1 MKCNYC
7 GMNVSDN
14 SQFCPYCGKTLQNA
28 AGTELTS
35 CLPAQNAANAAVPTT
50 PVQPVVT
57 PNQFPGGVAPVQ
69 NQGQQVGAI
78 NQMPAQVPVQQPTA
92 AGVMPMQNP
101 QGAMNNQAT
110 VPVVDYNVGAVNPVP
125 VQPKQK
131 NHTALIIVIIIMFL
145 CGGGFIGLTVFANL
159 NVEETKVKDKDLD
172 SEKEVQDPA
181 EVELSENRVQSD
193 RVIMIYLIGSD
204 LESQGG
210 AATKDIK
217 EMIDSNFNQEDIDL
231 LVYAGGTKEWQNT
244 AFEENENAVYE
255 VTNEDVVKRKIYEQK
270 SMTDPNTLTEY
281 LNYVYA
287 NYDSQ
292 KYSLIFWDH
301 GGGPVFGYGS
311 DENDESGKSMNIID
325 LDKAINNSAIL
336 RNGKLEFIGFDAC
349 LMSSV
354 EVANMLKEEANY
366 FIASSETEPG
376 DGWDYD
382 FLKEITKDTS
392 SVQLGQHIVD
402 YYYNYFENI
411 SAIYATYGYEY
422 SPSVTL
428 SLIDLTKIDNL
439 NTQINNLFASLDS
452 DISVDTY
459 SKIAR
464 EVSRATF
471 YGIGQDGTSVL
482 DLVDLYD
489 FTSELENYQTLA
501 TPIQQAIKDAV
512 IYHKTNIYDCNGISM
527 YFPAA
532 TKKAYDKIESTY
544 NYGKMAVSEN
554 YKSFLKRYTGI
565 TSGDKMIKSDISSF
579 VPEVSGSGIQMTV
592 PDDIIA
598 NYETVDYIV
607 FKKIKE
613 DGSFLPVYKSKDVEV
628 NGNTVSA
635 TVTNRRIA
643 VTDDKDVADVIAIEY
658 ARDETS
664 ITYLMVA
671 AIEKWD
677 DEDMT
682 GTYEGDSV
690 MIYLKVDNKTKQG
703 TIIDIKPTTEEEN
716 NTSGKV
722 TYNLN
727 DWKTMKFVAYSYNMY
742 DENGK
747 KLADWEPTDYIRGTE
762 VTIADGF
769 KFFATEFDEEE
780 EYYYMFKFV
789 DTQGNKYETD
799 LVKAK

>member
-35 CLPAQNAANAAVPTT
+35 CLPAQNAANAAVPTA
-50 PVQPVVT
+50 PVQPAVT

-69 NQGQQVGAI
+69 NQGQQVGVI
-78 NQMPAQVPVQQPTA
+78 NQMPAQVPVQQPMA
-92 AGVMPMQNP
+92 AGS
-101 QGAMNNQAT
+101 

-125 VQPKQK
+125 VQTKQK

-145 CGGGFIGLTVFANL
+145 CGGGFIGLTVFTNL

-244 AFEENENAVYE
+244 AFEEKENAIYE

-311 DENDESGKSMNIID
+311 DENDESGKAMNIID

-336 RNGKLEFIGFDAC
+336 KNGKLEFIGFDAC

-354 EVANMLKEEANY
+354 EIANMLKEEANY

-392 SVQLGQHIVD
+392 SIQLGQHIVD
-402 YYYNYFENI
+402 YYYNYFENK
-411 SAIYATYGYEY
+411 SAIAAMYGYGY

-452 DISVDTY
+452 DITVDTY

-489 FTSELENYQTLA
+489 FTSELENYQALA
-501 TPIQQAIKDAV
+501 APIQQAIKEAV

-565 TSGDKMIKSDISSF
+565 TSGDRLVKSDISAII
-579 VPEVSGSGIQMTV
+579 PEVSGSDIQMTI
-592 PDDIIA
+592 PSDITE
-598 NYETVDYIV
+598 NYESVDYAV
-607 FKKIKE
+607 FKKIKD
-613 DGSFLPVYKSKDVEV
+613 DGSFLPVYVSKDVEV
-628 NGNTVSA
+628 SGNTVSA

-643 VTDDKDVADVIAIEY
+643 VSDSNGEDLKDAFATEYSRDD
-658 ARDETS
+658 TS
-664 ITYLMVA
+664 ITYLIYAVL
-671 AIEKWD
+671 IRWD
-677 DEDMT
+677 DENKSET
-682 GTYEGDSV
+682 TEAV
-690 MIYLKVDNKTKQG
+690 AVTIYLKVDKETNKG
-703 TIIDIKPTTEEEN
+703 AIIDIKPINEEDS

-727 DWKTMKFVAYSYNMY
+727 DWKILKIPTTSYHMY

-747 KLADWEPTDYIRGTE
+747 LSSEWKNSELTHEIDL
-762 VTIADGF
+762 TIADGF
-769 KFFATEFDEEE
+769 KFYATTFDKDE
-780 EYYYMFKFV
+780 EYYYMFRFV
-789 DTQGNKYETD
+789 DTQGIRYGTD

>member
-14 SQFCPYCGKTLQNA
+14 SQFCPYCGKTLQNVD
-28 AGTELTS
+28 GTELTS
-35 CLPAQNAANAAVPTT
+35 CLPAQNAANAAIPTV
-50 PVQPVVT
+50 PVQPAVT

-69 NQGQQVGAI
+69 NQGQQVGVI
-78 NQMPAQVPVQQPTA
+78 NQMPAQVPVQQPMA
-92 AGVMPMQNP
+92 AGS
-101 QGAMNNQAT
+101 

-125 VQPKQK
+125 VQPKPK

-145 CGGGFIGLTVFANL
+145 CGGGFIGLTVFTNL

-193 RVIMIYLIGSD
+193 RVIMVYLIGSD

-217 EMIDSNFNQEDIDL
+217 EMIDSNFNQEDIEL

-244 AFEENENAVYE
+244 AFEEKENAIYE
-255 VTNEDVVKRKIYEQK
+255 ITNADVVKRKIYEQK

-311 DENDESGKSMNIID
+311 DENDEHGKAMNIID

-336 RNGKLEFIGFDAC
+336 KNGKLEFIGFDAC

-402 YYYNYFENI
+402 YYYNYFENK
-411 SAIYATYGYEY
+411 SAIAAMYGYGY
-422 SPSVTL
+422 SPSFTL

-439 NTQINNLFASLDS
+439 NTQINNLFASLDA
-452 DISVDTY
+452 DITVDTY

-489 FTSELENYQTLA
+489 FTSELENYQALA
-501 TPIQQAIKDAV
+501 TPIQQAIKEAV

-565 TSGDKMIKSDISSF
+565 TSGDNMIKSDISTV
-579 VPEVSGSGIQMTV
+579 VPELSGSGIQMTV

-607 FKKIKE
+607 FRKIKE

-643 VTDDKDVADVIAIEY
+643 VTDDKDVADVIAVEY

-664 ITYLMVA
+664 ITYLIVA

-677 DEDMT
+677 DEDMA
-682 GTYEGDSV
+682 GTYDGEAI

-703 TIIDIKPTTEEEN
+703 TIVDIKPVNEEET

-727 DWKTMKFVAYSYNMY
+727 DWRTIKFVSYSYKMY

-747 KLADWEPTDYIRGTE
+747 KLAEWEPTEYIRGTE
-762 VTIADGF
+762 VSIADGF
-769 KFFATEFDEEE
+769 KFFATSFDDEE